1 MRPEAAAA
9 AAFVRAA
16 GAAGL
21 GASRLR
27 SGAGRFYV
35 TCLLPRVGSV
45 PRPAAGQ
52 PGGSGPGHLR
62 AARPW
67 DDSLRRAG
75 TRPGLQTRA
84 PGRARLTWRP
94 LGCGPRRGVG
104 VGKLGTARVGS
115 LLG

>member
-1 MRPEAAAA
+1 MCPEAAAA

-21 GASRLR
+21 GASRLW

-67 DDSLRRAG
+67 GRLPAPGGNAPRPADPSTRAG
-75 TRPGLQTRA
+75 AAHLAPSGLRA
-84 PGRARLTWRP
+84 EE
-94 LGCGPRRGVG
+94 RGGGGEAG
-104 VGKLGTARVGS
+104 VR
-115 LLG
+115 